1 MQKLARSVAV
11 LAAVSCARP
20 NLARAAPPPATTAA
34 AKTDEAKPDAKADAK
49 PDELKPEEKTS
60 RGAVT
65 IGGRRI
71 DYSAVA
77 GTLVVHPK
85 DAEEKAEAAM
95 AAMADKPGDKA
106 DKPR

>member
-1 MQKLARSVAV
+1 MQKLAGSVAV

-34 AKTDEAKPDAKADAK
+34 AKTDEAKPAAKADAR
-49 PDELKPEEKTS
+49 PAERRPEERTS

-85 DAEEKAEAAM
+85 DAEEKLEAMTAE
-95 AAMADKPGDKA
+95 KPGDKG
-106 DKPR
+106 D